1 MFKQL
6 RLLVGGFLSALV
18 LTAAAFAA
26 PQTFDL
32 WPGAAPGTLDPP
44 SAEEVT
50 GGGTGYANVIRPTL
64 TAFYAEKPGGSAVLV
79 LPGGGYDHVVF
90 GKEGAEIAAWL
101 NTVGIDA
108 YVLKYRL
115 PKDTFNPAT
124 AAYQD
129 AQRAIRLIRSG
140 TVGQDRHTDPRRIG
154 VIGFSAGGHL
164 AAVLGA
170 YHETKFYVPIDASDG
185 ASGRPNFM
193 ILGYPMI
200 YSREFLRGHGGTQRQ
215 SEIMEAY
222 TFENAVNASTPPA
235 FIFAGQRD
243 RKVPYT
249 SSVFIA
255 QLLDKAKVPVELHIF
270 PGSDHGFALRGT
282 GEEKVWPELC
292 VNWLR
297 AGGIIPAN

>member
-1 MFKQL
+1 MKRQL
-6 RLLVGGFLSALV
+6 LSFTLSLLFFGMPAVAGAEEH
-18 LTAAAFAA
+18 AI
-26 PQTFDL
+26 
-32 WPGAAPGTLDPP
+32 WPGVAPGMVNPP
-44 SAEEVT
+44 ADEEVT
-50 GGGTGYANVIRPTL
+50 GQGSGFANVSKPTL
-64 TAFYAEKPGGSAVLV
+64 TTFYAEKPSGAAVLV

-90 GKEGAEIAAWL
+90 GKEGTEIAAWF
-101 NTVGIDA
+101 NTIGIDA

-124 AAYQD
+124 SAYQD

-140 TVGQDRHTDPRRIG
+140 TVGQDRHTDPKRIG

-164 AAVLGA
+164 AAVVGT
-170 YHETKFYVPIDASDG
+170 YHETNFYDPIDASDG

-200 YSREFLRGHGGTQRQ
+200 YPREFLRDHGGTHRQ
-215 SEIMEAY
+215 SEIMETYA
-222 TFENAVNASTPPA
+222 FEKAVNASTPPA

-255 QLLDKAKVPVELHIF
+255 QLLDKARVPVELHIF

-292 VNWLR
+292 VKWLR